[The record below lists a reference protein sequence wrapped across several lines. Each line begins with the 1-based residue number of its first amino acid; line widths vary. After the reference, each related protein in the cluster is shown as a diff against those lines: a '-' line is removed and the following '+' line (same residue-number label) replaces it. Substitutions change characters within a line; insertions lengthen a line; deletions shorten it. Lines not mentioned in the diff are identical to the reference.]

1 MTRCIFTIA
10 EFLLA
15 CESHSRFPPSISF
28 SAEV

>member
-15 CESHSRFPPSISF
+15 PESLTRFPSIISF